1 VITQLVKQFE
11 MMKPLM
17 QGMASGG
24 MADRAKMLQQLQTGA
39 MMGDLGMGGLGALRT
54 KKSTGKRLNN
64 DERNKLR
71 KQREK
76 ELRQAKR
83 KGR

>member
-1 VITQLVKQFE
+1 
-11 MMKPLM
+11 
-17 QGMASGG
+17 
-24 MADRAKMLQQLQTGA
+24 
-39 MMGDLGMGGLGALRT
+39 MGGLGALRT